1 MVIPKSQHLNPNG
14 LQFPQKR
21 GTLTFLWLI
30 MGTSQLVHGNN
41 NNDAALFLKGMGVGL
56 VLEYSTKSILNVFS
70 FDVSL
75 SGVLLLLTVKLPD
88 TKQDKPRPIKL
99 YRRRFYT
106 FTNIFPH
113 TEIEVKS
120 H

>member
-70 FDVSL
+70 FD
-75 SGVLLLLTVKLPD
+75 D
-88 TKQDKPRPIKL
+88 
-99 YRRRFYT
+99 
-106 FTNIFPH
+106 FPEWRLVTAH
-113 TEIEVKS
+113 RKAARHQARQAQANKTL
-120 H
+120 

>member
-1 MVIPKSQHLNPNG
+1 MMQPFFFKV
-14 LQFPQKR
+14 
-21 GTLTFLWLI
+21 
-30 MGTSQLVHGNN
+30 M
-41 NNDAALFLKGMGVGL
+41 AVGL
-56 VLEYSTKSILNVFS
+56 VLEYPSMLMLNVFS